1 MGLDMYLRGEQYNSP
16 YHEEIPQPKLDGKYA
31 ISDYK
36 VDLGYWRKHADLHGY
51 IVDEFADGK
60 DDCQQIN
67 LTQKNLEDIIDAI
80 RNDNLKLDHSGFFFG
95 NSTEI
100 GYYDEKEKNYA
111 ISCFEKAIEF
121 LKEGFE
127 MKEKHELYIEPRGVY
142 YRASW

>member
-16 YHEEIPQPKLDGKYA
+16 YHEELPQPKLDGKYA

-51 IVDEFADGK
+51 IVDKFAEGK

-95 NSTEI
+95 NSTEF

-127 MKEKHELYIEPRGVY
+127 MKEKYDLYVEPRGVY

>member
-16 YHEEIPQPKLDGKYA
+16 YHEELPQPKLDGKYA

-51 IVDEFADGK
+51 IVDKFAEGK
-60 DDCQQIN
+60 DDCQEIT

-95 NSTEI
+95 NSTEF
-100 GYYDEKEKNYA
+100 GYYNEPEKNYA

-127 MKEKHELYIEPRGVY
+127 MKEKYDLYVEPRGVY